1 MSAQMPEQIRLHEA
15 DGHVEVEGLSLEEV
29 RSAIALSRSVG
40 AERLR
45 SRENLSALVHR
56 AMLVAHVPLL
66 SAATQRQVQRGAA
79 LREELLV
86 AQGYET
92 HASLAE
98 KRQQGASSVRTWVS
112 RLRERGSLFT
122 VKVNGQTLIPA
133 VLLTPDGWLDED
145 VAMIAQPL
153 VAAGLDGWSVWAWLA
168 HPTGRLSGEVPSE
181 IAGTHPQRALKAAER
196 YAAEIRQSTTTA

>member
-1 MSAQMPEQIRLHEA
+1 MSAQVPEQIRLHEA
-15 DGHVEVEGLSLEEV
+15 GGHVEVEGLSLEEV

-40 AERLR
+40 VERLR
-45 SRENLSALVHR
+45 ARGNLSAIVHR
-56 AMLVAHVPLL
+56 AMLDAHVPLI
-66 SAATQRQVQRGAA
+66 SAATQRQVQRSAA

-86 AQGYET
+86 AQGYES
-92 HASLAE
+92 HVSLAE

-133 VLLTPDGWLDED
+133 VQLTPDGRLDED
-145 VAMIAQPL
+145 VASLVRPL
-153 VAAGLDGWSVWAWLA
+153 VTAGLEGWSVWAWLVN
-168 HPTGRLSGEVPSE
+168 PTGRLSGEVPSE
-181 IAGTHPQRALKAAER
+181 VAGTHPQRALKAAER